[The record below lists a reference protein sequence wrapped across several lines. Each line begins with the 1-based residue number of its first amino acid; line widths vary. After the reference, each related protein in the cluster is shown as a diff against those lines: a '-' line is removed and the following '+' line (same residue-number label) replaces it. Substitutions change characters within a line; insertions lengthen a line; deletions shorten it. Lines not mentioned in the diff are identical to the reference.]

1 MIINISDDMIELN
14 RAGLL
19 KKLLEDK
26 TTKGQILWGTDAYRE
41 RGPAFERERE
51 IDTSLLLYEN
61 AGLLKTRARK
71 AFEQQ
76 SERTRQHGEV
86 FTPRWIC
93 DVMIDH
99 LDKEWFGVKEIDFLS
114 SMDVLFVKKK
124 WKKYVGSKRL
134 EITCGEGPFLV
145 QRYDVSTGNIIPVP
159 ERKGILDRKLQV
171 VSRYAETEEEWKIWA
186 KRAYEATYGY
196 EFQGDNLL
204 ISRVNFMMTYR
215 EFYQK
220 RWQKEPELSEW
231 EKIENIITWNLW
243 QMDGL
248 TGEIP
253 YARMDPLGPDLFQLA
268 DPAFKEE
275 DIHPACRIYDWRNEK
290 KSVAFNEIGKR
301 KKGMKFDYIIGNP
314 PYQDETKGENETYA
328 PPVYHLFMDEA
339 YKIANK
345 VELIHPARFLFKAG
359 STPKDWNKKMLED
372 PHFKILYYEGISN
385 KIFPNK
391 DIKGGI
397 VVSYHDNKKDFGA
410 IGIFTP
416 YAELNSILKKVRS
429 SADFKSMETIAISRT
444 AYRLTEKMHEDH
456 PEAISQLSKGHRYD
470 MSTNI
475 LELLPQIF
483 FDRAP
488 DDGHEYLKI
497 LGRLNNARVNKYIRK
512 DYVDDVSDM
521 DKFKLFIPEAS
532 GTGKFGETITK
543 PVLAEPYEVST
554 ETFMDIGGFDTNE
567 EAQNALNYIIGKFAR
582 ALLGVMKAT
591 QHITPKSFRYIPLQD
606 FTSHS
611 DIDWSK
617 SIPEIDQ
624 QLYRKYG
631 LDEKEISFIESHV
644 KEMK

>member
-1 MIINISDDMIELN
+1 MIELN

-124 WKKYVGSKRL
+124 WKKYVDSKRL

-171 VSRYAETEEEWKIWA
+171 VSRYAETEEEWEIWA
-186 KRAYEATYGY
+186 RRAYEATYGY

-290 KSVAFNEIGKR
+290 KSVVFNEIGKR

>member
-1 MIINISDDMIELN
+1 M
-14 RAGLL
+14 
-19 KKLLEDK
+19 
-26 TTKGQILWGTDAYRE
+26 
-41 RGPAFERERE
+41 
-51 IDTSLLLYEN
+51 
-61 AGLLKTRARK
+61 
-71 AFEQQ
+71 
-76 SERTRQHGEV
+76 
-86 FTPRWIC
+86 
-93 DVMIDH
+93 
-99 LDKEWFGVKEIDFLS
+99 
-114 SMDVLFVKKK
+114 
-124 WKKYVGSKRL
+124 
-134 EITCGEGPFLV
+134 
-145 QRYDVSTGNIIPVP
+145 
-159 ERKGILDRKLQV
+159 
-171 VSRYAETEEEWKIWA
+171 
-186 KRAYEATYGY
+186 
-196 EFQGDNLL
+196 
-204 ISRVNFMMTYR
+204 
-215 EFYQK
+215 
-220 RWQKEPELSEW
+220 
-231 EKIENIITWNLW
+231 
-243 QMDGL
+243 
-248 TGEIP
+248 
-253 YARMDPLGPDLFQLA
+253 
-268 DPAFKEE
+268 
-275 DIHPACRIYDWRNEK
+275 
-290 KSVAFNEIGKR
+290 
-301 KKGMKFDYIIGNP
+301 NP

-488 DDGHEYLKI
+488 DDGHKYLKI

-512 DYVDDVSDM
+512 EYVVDVSDL

>member
-124 WKKYVGSKRL
+124 WKKYVDSKRL

-171 VSRYAETEEEWKIWA
+171 VSRYAETEEEWEIWA
-186 KRAYEATYGY
+186 RRAYEATYGY

-290 KSVAFNEIGKR
+290 KSVVFNEIGKR

>member
-124 WKKYVGSKRL
+124 WKKYVDSKRL

-171 VSRYAETEEEWKIWA
+171 VSRYAETEEEWEIWA
-186 KRAYEATYGY
+186 RRAYEATYGY

-220 RWQKEPELSEW
+220 RWQKEPEFSEW

-290 KSVAFNEIGKR
+290 KSVAFNETGKR

-532 GTGKFGETITK
+532 GTGKFGETIAK

>member
-14 RAGLL
+14 QAGLL
-19 KKLLEDK
+19 KKLLADK
-26 TTKGQILWGTDAYRE
+26 TTKGHILWGTDAYRE

-51 IDTSLLLYEN
+51 IDRALLLYEN
-61 AGLLKTRARK
+61 TGLIKTRARK

-76 SERTRQHGEV
+76 SERTKQHGEV

-93 DVMIDH
+93 DAMIDH
-99 LDKEWFGVKEIDFLS
+99 LDEEWFGVEEIDFLS
-114 SMDVLFVKKK
+114 SMDDLFAKKK
-124 WKKYVGSKRL
+124 WKKYVDSRRL

-145 QRYDVSTGNIIPVP
+145 QRYDVSTGNMIPVP
-159 ERKGILDRKLQV
+159 ERKGILDRKLQA
-171 VSRYAETEEEWKIWA
+171 VSRYAETEEEWKTWA
-186 KRAYEATYGY
+186 KRAFQAVYGY

-215 EFYQK
+215 DFYRN
-220 RWQKEPELSEW
+220 RWQKAPELSEW

-253 YARMDPLGPDLFQLA
+253 YSRMDPLGPSLFELG
-268 DPAFKEE
+268 DPDFKEE
-275 DIHPACRIYDWRNEK
+275 DTHPAFRIYDWRNEK

-301 KKGMKFDYIIGNP
+301 DRGMKFDYIIGNP

-328 PPVYHLFMDEA
+328 PPVYHFFMDEA

-372 PHFKILYYEGISN
+372 PHFKILYYESN
-385 KIFPNK
+385 SKKVFPNK
-391 DIKGGI
+391 EIKGGVAI
-397 VVSYHDNKKDFGA
+397 SYHDNKKDFGA

-416 YAELNSILKKVRS
+416 YAELNSILKKVRN
-429 SADFKSMETIAISRT
+429 SADFKSLETIAISRT

-475 LELLPQIF
+475 FELLPQIF

-497 LGRLNNARVNKYIRK
+497 LGRLNNARVHKYIRK
-512 DYVDDVSDM
+512 DYVNEVSDLE
-521 DKFKLFIPEAS
+521 KFKLFMPKAS
-532 GTGKFGETITK
+532 GTGKFGESITR
-543 PVLAEPYEVST
+543 PVLAEPYEAST
-554 ETFMDIGGFDTNE
+554 ETFLDIGGFDTQV
-567 EAQNALNYIIGKFAR
+567 EAENAIKYISGKFAR

-591 QHITPKSFRYIPLQD
+591 QDITPKSFRYIPLQD

-617 SIPEIDQ
+617 SIPEIDR